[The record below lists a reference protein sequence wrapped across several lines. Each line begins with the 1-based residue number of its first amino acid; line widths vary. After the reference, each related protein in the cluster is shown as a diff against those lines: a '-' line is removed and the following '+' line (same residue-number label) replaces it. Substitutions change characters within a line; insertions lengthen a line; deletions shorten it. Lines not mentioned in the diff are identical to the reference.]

1 MSFKDTCDAWALP
14 DDPIDLSAIVCNLP
28 LYLEGLWVTIQLVAM
43 ALALGLLLAEKKQY
57 AEAARYLEKAA
68 AGLPERPRVHYNLGL
83 LLQHLKRDAE
93 AEAALLTAVG
103 IDPDNL
109 DYLYAL
115 ADYYLKRQKYTQA
128 RRIAQQMVVKHPNNS
143 IGRDILNYINQQS
156 SGEN

>member
-1 MSFKDTCDAWALP
+1 
-14 DDPIDLSAIVCNLP
+14 
-28 LYLEGLWVTIQLVAM
+28 
-43 ALALGLLLAEKKQY
+43 
-57 AEAARYLEKAA
+57 
-68 AGLPERPRVHYNLGL
+68 VHYNLGL

-93 AEAALLTAVG
+93 AEAALSTAIG

-115 ADYYLKRQKYTQA
+115 ADYYLKRQQYTQA
-128 RRIAQQMVVKHPNNS
+128 RRIAQQMVVKHPTNS